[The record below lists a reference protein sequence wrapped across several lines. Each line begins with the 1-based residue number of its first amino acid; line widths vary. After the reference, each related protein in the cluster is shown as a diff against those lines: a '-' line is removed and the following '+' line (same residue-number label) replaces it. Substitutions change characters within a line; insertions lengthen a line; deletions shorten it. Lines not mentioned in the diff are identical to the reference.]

1 VVNILIII
9 LAAILLAGL
18 LHFEK
23 KENRTGVL
31 LTKTPLSLLFILTVL
46 VQSHPISSYY
56 HFLLV
61 GFLFCLAGDVC
72 LAFPRKKMF
81 LSGLISFLLGHAF
94 YIFAFFTVAQTSR
107 WTWVGAL
114 IFFIISGSV
123 YSWLRPHLRSM
134 KGPVLVYVVVITV
147 MLCGAWSVLGESNLT
162 LLGRIIVFV
171 GALSFYFSDVFV
183 ARDRF
188 MKKEFHNRL
197 IGLPMYYAGQFLL
210 AFSVGLLRWAI
221 PS

>member
-1 VVNILIII
+1 MLNILIII

-18 LHFEK
+18 LFFEN
-23 KENRTGVL
+23 KENRTGAL
-31 LTKTPLSLLFILTVL
+31 LTKIPLSCLFIFAVF
-46 VQSHPISSYY
+46 VQPHPISSYY

-61 GFLFCLAGDVC
+61 GLLFCLAGDVC
-72 LAFPRKKMF
+72 LALPRKKMF
-81 LSGLISFLLGHAF
+81 LAGLISFLLGHAF

-114 IFFIISGSV
+114 VVFIMSGSV

-134 KGPVLVYVVVITV
+134 KGPVLVYVIVISV
-147 MLCGAWSVLGESNLT
+147 MLSGAWSVLGESNLA
-162 LLGRIIVFV
+162 LLGRIMILV

-188 MKKEFHNRL
+188 LKKESFNQL
-197 IGLPMYYAGQFLL
+197 IGLPMYYIGQFLL
-210 AFSVGLLRWAI
+210 AFSVGLLKWSI